1 MGKEDI
7 PELFADFET
16 LYASS
21 SLIRLGWPNPARLAQ
36 PDRPHPPDRTVI
48 ARRDCHAGPTRLA
61 RARWSAV
68 SSPGGAVSRVCPVLS
83 GPAVTLAGESPSGR
97 TRPAPP
103 L

>member
-21 SLIRLGWPNPARLAQ
+21 SLIRLIAQSSPTGPA
-36 PDRPHPPDRTVI
+36 DRPHPPDRTVI

-83 GPAVTLAGESPSGR
+83 GPAVTPAGESPSGR